1 MCYAPIIM
9 QLYNQAA
16 TCELTKA
23 MTGGC
28 RGFRRDFRE
37 LTAKQGI
44 RGLVHLG
51 GFVKNVSIEIEY
63 CQFSQQAY
71 TNFMQTYLYLLISIH
86 FFIQTTNLHC
96 QISFKYL

>member
-28 RGFRRDFRE
+28 RGFRRDFR
-37 LTAKQGI
+37 LQKHGI
-44 RGLVHLG
+44 RGLVHLKG
-51 GFVKNVSIEIEY
+51 P
-63 CQFSQQAY
+63 
-71 TNFMQTYLYLLISIH
+71 M
-86 FFIQTTNLHC
+86 FFDKIC
-96 QISFKYL
+96 

>member
-1 MCYAPIIM
+1 MHRRGIIIVCYAPIIM

-37 LTAKQGI
+37 LTAKLQKHGI

-51 GFVKNVSIEIEY
+51 SFVNKCFHSNCNYCRVVSSNSCY
-63 CQFSQQAY
+63 
-71 TNFMQTYLYLLISIH
+71 
-86 FFIQTTNLHC
+86 
-96 QISFKYL
+96 

>member
-1 MCYAPIIM
+1 MHCRGIIIVCYAPIIM

-37 LTAKQGI
+37 LTAKLQKHGI
-44 RGLVHLG
+44 RGLGHLR
-51 GFVKNVSIEIEY
+51 GFVKNVSIVI
-63 CQFSQQAY
+63 AY
-71 TNFMQTYLYLLISIH
+71 WWLEFTIVVPMCS
-86 FFIQTTNLHC
+86 
-96 QISFKYL
+96 

>member
-37 LTAKQGI
+37 LTGI
-44 RGLVHLG
+44 RGLVHLKG
-51 GFVKNVSIEIEY
+51 PMFLIRFVKN
-63 CQFSQQAY
+63 
-71 TNFMQTYLYLLISIH
+71 ISISH
-86 FFIQTTNLHC
+86 IGG
-96 QISFKYL
+96 

>member
-28 RGFRRDFRE
+28 RGFRQDFRE
-37 LTAKQGI
+37 LTKLQKHGI
-44 RGLVHLG
+44 RELVHLKG
-51 GFVKNVSIEIEY
+51 
-63 CQFSQQAY
+63 
-71 TNFMQTYLYLLISIH
+71 
-86 FFIQTTNLHC
+86 
-96 QISFKYL
+96 

>member
-37 LTAKQGI
+37 LTAKLQKHGI
-44 RGLVHLG
+44 RGLGHLG
-51 GFVKNVSIEIEY
+51 GFVINVSIVIVLLLVVVVV
-63 CQFSQQAY
+63 
-71 TNFMQTYLYLLISIH
+71 LYPLYSG
-86 FFIQTTNLHC
+86 
-96 QISFKYL
+96 

>member
-23 MTGGC
+23 MKGGC

-37 LTAKQGI
+37 LTKLQKHGI
-44 RGLVHLG
+44 KEVLGRGLVHLG
-51 GFVKNVSIEIEY
+51 CFIKKRTHSNCMFV
-63 CQFSQQAY
+63 C
-71 TNFMQTYLYLLISIH
+71 
-86 FFIQTTNLHC
+86 
-96 QISFKYL
+96 FKGGMGTGIF

>member
-37 LTAKQGI
+37 LTAKLQKHGI
-44 RGLVHLG
+44 RGLVHLE
-51 GFVKNVSIEIEY
+51 GFIKNVS
-63 CQFSQQAY
+63 
-71 TNFMQTYLYLLISIH
+71 M
-86 FFIQTTNLHC
+86 
-96 QISFKYL
+96 